1 MTLENKH
8 TFSGTQPS
16 TGGVSNK
23 HDGTSNPDMG
33 EASNLAL
40 PVPGNKFPHE
50 TGTDSLTPEEAL
62 LT

>member
-8 TFSGTQPS
+8 SFSGSQPP
-16 TGGVSNK
+16 TAGVSNK
-23 HDGTSNPDMG
+23 HEGESNPDMG
-33 EASNLAL
+33 EKMDHPL

-50 TGTDSLTPEEAL
+50 TGTDSLTPEEAQ